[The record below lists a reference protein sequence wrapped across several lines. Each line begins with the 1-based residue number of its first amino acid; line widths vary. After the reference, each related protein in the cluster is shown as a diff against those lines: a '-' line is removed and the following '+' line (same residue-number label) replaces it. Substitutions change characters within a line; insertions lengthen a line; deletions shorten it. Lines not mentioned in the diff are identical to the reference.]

1 MKKKGYVYKMVVFID
16 NLTRLRNLVEFWM
29 TSVIPSHS
37 QRVDCYFRQKNVYIP
52 LSNNQYKMSIFGRS
66 VEYIK
71 DVSENILYSHIC
83 EIDKSVLILFFFARS
98 TVLSQER
105 GKYISDPEKHD
116 PTFTS
121 ASLIQGSHCNTCGHV
136 MHADCWQG

>member
-52 LSNNQYKMSIFGRS
+52 LSNNQYKMSIVF
-66 VEYIK
+66 V
-71 DVSENILYSHIC
+71 DPLNISRMYP
-83 EIDKSVLILFFFARS
+83 K
-98 TVLSQER
+98 
-105 GKYISDPEKHD
+105 IS
-116 PTFTS
+116 
-121 ASLIQGSHCNTCGHV
+121 
-136 MHADCWQG
+136 